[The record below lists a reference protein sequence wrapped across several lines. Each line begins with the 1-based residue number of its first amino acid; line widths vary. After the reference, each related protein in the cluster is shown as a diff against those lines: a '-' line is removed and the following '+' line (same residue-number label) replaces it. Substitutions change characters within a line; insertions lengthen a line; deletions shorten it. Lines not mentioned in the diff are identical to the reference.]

1 MEDRTERGAGS
12 EQQRWE
18 EDHLNAALLK
28 FGARDAKERKK
39 SKKYE
44 VIMDEEI
51 EFVQALKM
59 PGTVQDKVG
68 VSVERCQNTCSMTF

>member
-1 MEDRTERGAGS
+1 MEDHSERGAGS

-18 EDHLNAALLK
+18 QAHLNAALLK

-59 PGTVQDKVG
+59 PGTVKDKVG
-68 VSVERCQNTCSMTF
+68 VRISERQGRCQDQ